1 MTDDLRKLTRRELYK
16 LVWETPVYQ
25 LAPRFGLSGRG
36 LGKLCD
42 RHSIPVPPRGYW
54 AEKAAGKRVIRPP
67 LIEVETPKPLDLS
80 ITIARKPMPKTSPA
94 GVGAE
99 TATGADPFRELWD
112 HLWTETGPIR
122 VPKTLTSP
130 HPVIAAWIAEEQQE
144 LARYRSLSG
153 GARSRSRFDTTIERR
168 RLRILSTLLK
178 ELVARGFSVERDRY
192 RPLDLWV
199 RHGRDEVR
207 FDIKERYRQVRRNL
221 TDAEKADRWNA
232 GREWTQTRE
241 ASGEL
246 TLKITTYGPD
256 GIQTSWKDDASGRL
270 EEKLQSAVVG
280 FLVVAAYAKHRR
292 ELNEAEEHRRWE
304 ALTLPPKNVSQ
315 G

>member
-1 MTDDLRKLTRRELYK
+1 M
-16 LVWETPVYQ
+16 
-25 LAPRFGLSGRG
+25 
-36 LGKLCD
+36 
-42 RHSIPVPPRGYW
+42 
-54 AEKAAGKRVIRPP
+54 
-67 LIEVETPKPLDLS
+67 
-80 ITIARKPMPKTSPA
+80 
-94 GVGAE
+94 
-99 TATGADPFRELWD
+99 
-112 HLWTETGPIR
+112 
-122 VPKTLTSP
+122 
-130 HPVIAAWIAEEQQE
+130 
-144 LARYRSLSG
+144 
-153 GARSRSRFDTTIERR
+153 
-168 RLRILSTLLK
+168 
-178 ELVARGFSVERDRY
+178 ERDRY

-232 GREWTQTRE
+232 GREWTQVRE

-246 TLKITTYGPD
+246 TLKITTYGPE

-304 ALTLPPKNVSQ
+304 AQRAAWQLEEQKKAERARQDALVRDAENWRKAKLVRDYVEAANAACSARLGEPEVANLRAWSEWALGHAERLDPIA
-315 G
+315 GGRAGRMEA